1 MCVQT
6 LPRPKPAEK
15 KVNAN
20 YRVSET
26 LREKFAYAC
35 EKQRTDA
42 TKQVV
47 GFMEDFVAS
56 YEAAHGPITLP
67 PLPPSP

>member
-6 LPRPKPAEK
+6 LPRPKPTEK

-20 YRVSET
+20 FRVAET

-35 EKQRTDA
+35 ERQRTDA

-47 GFMEDFVAS
+47 GFMEDFVAA
-56 YEAAHGPITLP
+56 YEAAHGPILLP
-67 PLPPSP
+67 EKPQ